1 VQRNQLKTL
10 LGRLDRPNDLKNQI
24 AHCEWGAGNRSG
36 SIAPSR
42 KPAVFNKI
50 RVSSPAEGAKDYTAA
65 EIAQK
70 ADLVVAIVTTYGSD
84 GRTWQHFGNQTYGSD
99 GTTWGHYGN
108 QSDGSNSVPVQ
119 RFGNQFFG
127 SNGTTCQQTGQQPFC
142 N

>member
-1 VQRNQLKTL
+1 MQRNQLKTL

-84 GRTWQHFGNQTYGSD
+84 G
-99 GTTWGHYGN
+99 TTWGHYGN
-108 QSDGSNSVPVQ
+108 QSDGSNGVPVQ
-119 RFGNQFFG
+119 RFGNQFFD
-127 SNGTTCQQTGQQPFC
+127 SNGTTCQQIGQQPFC